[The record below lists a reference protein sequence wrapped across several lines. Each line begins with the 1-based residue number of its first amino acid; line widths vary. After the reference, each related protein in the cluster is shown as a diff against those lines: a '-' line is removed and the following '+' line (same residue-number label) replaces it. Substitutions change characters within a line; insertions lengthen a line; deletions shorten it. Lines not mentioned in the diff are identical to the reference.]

1 MFTERLS
8 SPYKVKVSSPLTS
21 ERFGA
26 SQLWH
31 RFCTIRRYACASIA
45 ALATL
50 LAALSVGFAAFANPA
65 SASSVG
71 LFFAS
76 AVTNPRDCVGTA
88 QAGGGELPVTVKVD
102 NSVTGVNYTL
112 YDPQTHMPLNAG
124 KPTPTF
130 AGDSN
135 GEVTATI
142 PVDLVDQGSNTIS
155 IVVSDVTSYMPTDTL
170 TLQYPACQD
179 PYFTP
184 YYRTAVTYSN
194 IARTGAQC
202 DKLSFDYSV
211 VADRASGDTRQF
223 YIYNYSNEYASTV
236 QNIVGATSSGGTD
249 PGRNYTGSASVP
261 VDSNFS
267 PSNQESLEVRT
278 PAPDLQYV
286 TGGNVDIPAC
296 TPTPPP
302 PVNNPPVANPDTETA
317 TTAQNSTFDVTANDT
332 DPNGNT
338 VSITSVTQPANGS
351 VSIGNTGLVT
361 YQSNAGFTGQDSFTY
376 NISDGNGGT
385 ATGTVTVTV
394 NAPPPPPN
402 NNPVA
407 NSDVVTTA
415 YNTAITANVTAN
427 DTDQENNNLTV
438 SSVTQ
443 PAHGTA
449 SVSNASSVT
458 YAPVSGFVGQD
469 SFTYNISDGNGGT
482 ATGTVT
488 VTVNAPPPPP
498 NKAPVAV
505 LTTDVSGGE
514 APQVIHASGAK
525 SSDDRKVV
533 KYVFAWGDGVS
544 NTLAG
549 STVAHNYT
557 KPGHYTLSLTVY
569 DGSNASSKTS
579 KTISITAPPR
589 TPRISYHETLA
600 TAKLALA
607 RIHVKCGNTV
617 YPRGHGAT
625 PPRGYKYV
633 VAAFARQTHDS
644 RGYHYYVLKAGQ
656 PIPKG
661 SVVAIVLRLV
671 RA

>member
-1 MFTERLS
+1 MT
-8 SPYKVKVSSPLTS
+8 
-21 ERFGA
+21 
-26 SQLWH
+26 
-31 RFCTIRRYACASIA
+31 

-130 AGDSN
+130 AGNSN

-142 PVDLVDQGSNTIS
+142 SVDLVDQGSTTIS
-155 IVVSDVTSYMPTDTL
+155 IVVSDVTSYMPTNTL

-184 YYRTAVTYSN
+184 YYRTGVTYSN
-194 IARTGAQC
+194 IARFGAQC

-211 VADRASGDTRQF
+211 VADRTSGDTRQF
-223 YIYNYSNEYASTV
+223 YVYDYSNYYASTV
-236 QNIVGATSSGGTD
+236 QTIVGATSSGGTD
-249 PGRNYTGSASVP
+249 PGRNYSGSASVP

-267 PSNQESLEVRT
+267 PSNQEPLEVRT

-286 TGGNVDIPAC
+286 TGRNVNIPAC
-296 TPTPPP
+296 TPVPPP

-317 TTAQNSTFDVTANDT
+317 TTAQNSTFNVTANDT
-332 DPNGNT
+332 DPNGYT

-402 NNPVA
+402 
-407 NSDVVTTA
+407 
-415 YNTAITANVTAN
+415 
-427 DTDQENNNLTV
+427 
-438 SSVTQ
+438 
-443 PAHGTA
+443 
-449 SVSNASSVT
+449 
-458 YAPVSGFVGQD
+458 
-469 SFTYNISDGNGGT
+469 
-482 ATGTVT
+482 
-488 VTVNAPPPPP
+488 
-498 NKAPVAV
+498 KAPVAV

-525 SSDDRKVV
+525 SFDDRKVV

-617 YPRGHGAT
+617 YPHGHGAT

-644 RGYHYYVLKAGQ
+644 HGYHYYVLKAGQ

-671 RA
+671 RT

>member
-402 NNPVA
+402 
-407 NSDVVTTA
+407 
-415 YNTAITANVTAN
+415 
-427 DTDQENNNLTV
+427 
-438 SSVTQ
+438 
-443 PAHGTA
+443 
-449 SVSNASSVT
+449 
-458 YAPVSGFVGQD
+458 
-469 SFTYNISDGNGGT
+469 
-482 ATGTVT
+482 
-488 VTVNAPPPPP
+488 
-498 NKAPVAV
+498 KAPVAV

-579 KTISITAPPR
+579 KMISITAPPR